1 VGSEELYFLQKRG
14 SWRMVR
20 NEVTVVEPCGRMCG
34 GWCNPVEAKAVD
46 GDSGHSSGEGCR
58 GEGGKEVAVVM
69 DEE

>member
-1 VGSEELYFLQKRG
+1 
-14 SWRMVR
+14 MVR

-34 GWCNPVEAKAVD
+34 GWCNRVEAKAVD
-46 GDSGHSSGEGCR
+46 VDSGHSSGEGCR